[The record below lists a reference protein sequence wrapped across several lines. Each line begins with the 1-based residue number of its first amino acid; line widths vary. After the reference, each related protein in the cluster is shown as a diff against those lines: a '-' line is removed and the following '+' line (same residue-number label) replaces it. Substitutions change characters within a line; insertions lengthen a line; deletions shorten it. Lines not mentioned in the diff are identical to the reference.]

1 MKLLIKLVEQCL
13 NSRHKI
19 RGRMCLIC
27 FLVLIIGLIYTV
39 NNFIDNPI
47 KTKFQLEKS
56 K

>member
-1 MKLLIKLVEQCL
+1 MKMLIKLVKECL
-13 NSRHKI
+13 NSPHKI

-47 KTKFQLEKS
+47 KTQFNLEKS